1 MSESMSETSQT
12 NQRRIRIVIQELDKG
27 KYRRNT
33 SRNISV
39 FDDASVDE
47 VQNIIINALTRY
59 GIKHKY
65 TWTNE

>member
-1 MSESMSETSQT
+1 MSESMSETNQT

-65 TWTNE
+65 TWTSE

>member
-1 MSESMSETSQT
+1 MSESSH
-12 NQRRIRIVIQELDKG
+12 RRIRIVIQELDKG

-33 SRNISV
+33 SRNISI

-47 VQNIIINALTRY
+47 VQNIIINALARY

-65 TWTNE
+65 TWYSNSGEIKAD

>member
-1 MSESMSETSQT
+1 MSESMSETSET

-33 SRNISV
+33 SRNISI
-39 FDDASVDE
+39 FDNASVDE
-47 VQNIIINALTRY
+47 VQNIIINALARY

-65 TWTNE
+65 TWSNE

>member
-65 TWTNE
+65 TWSNE